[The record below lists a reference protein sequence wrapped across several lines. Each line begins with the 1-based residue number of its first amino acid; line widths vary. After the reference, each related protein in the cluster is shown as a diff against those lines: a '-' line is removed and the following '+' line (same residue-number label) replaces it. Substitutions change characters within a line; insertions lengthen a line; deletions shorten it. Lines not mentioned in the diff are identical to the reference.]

1 MKRIP
6 STFVALAAVLVLVPA
21 VAGAATP
28 SLGVPTPIRRGFFT
42 ETDLGVFFT
51 TGGQGA
57 NPSNA
62 QAYLNLGV
70 GYDLLSSSR
79 HLLAVG
85 LSFSMGA
92 SAGACF
98 GERSEA
104 EDGPVCIDP
113 SVNPTADMI
122 ERGEGLLADT
132 WSATTLEGTLW
143 YGYEVLP
150 RFLVTVRGLGG
161 IALIEPKAFSNAEG
175 TVPLIGGG
183 LGVEYATHFD
193 HFSVGLDLAGKYF
206 LGPNVLGVAIAPRV
220 KYTF

>member
-6 STFVALAAVLVLVPA
+6 SALVALVAAFALAPA
-21 VAGAATP
+21 LAEAATP
-28 SLGVPTPIRRGFFT
+28 TLGVPTPIRRGFFT

-62 QAYLNLGV
+62 QAYLSLGV
-70 GYDLLSSSR
+70 GYDLLAAGKNR
-79 HLLAVG
+79 LAVG
-85 LSFSMGA
+85 LGFSMGA

-98 GERSEA
+98 GQIQDGNEGPICA
-104 EDGPVCIDP
+104 DPGAVVNED
-113 SVNPTADMI
+113 A
-122 ERGEGLLADT
+122 GEGLLPDN
-132 WSATTLEGTLW
+132 WSATTVEATIW

-150 RFLVTVRGLGG
+150 RLMVTARGLGG
-161 IALIEPKAFSNAEG
+161 IGLIQPKAFPEHEG
-175 TVPLIGGG
+175 AVPLLGGG
-183 LGVEYATHFD
+183 VGIEYATHFD

>member
-1 MKRIP
+1 RIP

-42 ETDLGVFFT
+42 ETDLGIFFT

-98 GERSEA
+98 GELGERRVPPGEESREA
-104 EDGPVCIDP
+104 GDGPVCIDP
-113 SVNPTADMI
+113 SVNPTQ
-122 ERGEGLLADT
+122 E
-132 WSATTLEGTLW
+132 
-143 YGYEVLP
+143 
-150 RFLVTVRGLGG
+150 
-161 IALIEPKAFSNAEG
+161 
-175 TVPLIGGG
+175 
-183 LGVEYATHFD
+183 
-193 HFSVGLDLAGKYF
+193 
-206 LGPNVLGVAIAPRV
+206 
-220 KYTF
+220 

>member
-6 STFVALAAVLVLVPA
+6 STLVALVAVFALAPA
-21 VAGAATP
+21 LAEAATP
-28 SLGVPTPIRRGFFT
+28 TLGVPTPIRRGFFT
-42 ETDLGVFFT
+42 ETDLGIFFT

-62 QAYLNLGV
+62 QAYLHLGV
-70 GYDLLSSSR
+70 GYDLLASGKN
-79 HLLAVG
+79 HLAVG
-85 LSFSMGA
+85 LGFSMGA

-98 GERSEA
+98 GELQEGKPG
-104 EDGPVCIDP
+104 EGPDCIDPTAP
-113 SVNPTADMI
+113 SVNPAH
-122 ERGEGLLADT
+122 GEGLLADN
-132 WSATTLEGTLW
+132 WSATTVEATIW

-150 RFLVTVRGLGG
+150 RLMVTARGLGG
-161 IALIEPKAFSNAEG
+161 IGLIQPKAFPDHEG
-175 TVPLIGGG
+175 AVPLLGGG
-183 LGVEYATHFD
+183 VGIEYATHFD